1 MLNLHMA
8 ALSFADTDKE
18 INYFAVESYPWYQLL
33 FLIKTKGIL
42 PRKQHGEK
50 TGDRNGKRI
59 ENSERW
65 RFSDVCDKHAW
76 LGVI

>member
-1 MLNLHMA
+1 MLNLHVA

-59 ENSERW
+59 ER
-65 RFSDVCDKHAW
+65 RTARGGDF
-76 LGVI
+76 LMYVISMHD